1 MMTVEDEKKRLRKRM
16 RALRLVADQKEGP
29 GAARGVMT
37 LLLAAVDK
45 LGIGPGSVVA
55 GYWPIVTELDDRPL
69 LARLDERG
77 VVCALPIVAAAD
89 APLLFRRWRPL
100 DELEPGVLGTSH
112 PPASAPEV
120 VPDVVLAPLLAFDR
134 EGYRL
139 GQGGGY
145 YDRTLAALRSRGALT
160 AVGVGFAVQRADAV
174 PRDVNDERLDWVLT
188 EEMLMR
194 VRA

>member
-16 RALRLVADQKEGP
+16 RALRLVADQKDGP
-29 GAARGVMT
+29 GAARGVMAS
-37 LLLAAVDK
+37 LLAAVDK
-45 LGIGPGSVVA
+45 VGIGPGSVVA

-77 VVCALPIVAAAD
+77 VICALPIVVSAG
-89 APLLFRRWRPL
+89 APLQFRRWRPL

-112 PPASAPEV
+112 PLVTTPEV
-120 VPDVVLAPLLAFDR
+120 VPDVVLAPLLAFDG

-145 YDRTLAALRSRGALT
+145 YDRTLAAMRSRGAVT
-160 AVGVGFAVQRADAV
+160 AVGVGFAVQRVDAV
-174 PRDVNDERLDWVLT
+174 PRSANDERLDWILT
-188 EEMLMR
+188 EEMLMQ

>member
-1 MMTVEDEKKRLRKRM
+1 MTVEDEKKRLRKRM

-37 LLLAAVDK
+37 QLLAALDK
-45 LGIGPGSVVA
+45 LEIGSGSVVA

-77 VVCALPIVAAAD
+77 VICALPVVVSAD
-89 APLLFRRWRPL
+89 APLLFRRWGPL

-112 PPASAPEV
+112 PRVTAPEV
-120 VPDVVLAPLLAFDR
+120 VPDVVLAPLLAFDSD
-134 EGYRL
+134 GYRL

-160 AVGVGFAVQRADAV
+160 AIGVGFAVQRTDRV
-174 PRDVNDERLDWVLT
+174 PRDVNDARLDWILT
-188 EEMLMR
+188 EEMLTQ

>member
-16 RALRLVADQKEGP
+16 RALRLVADQKDGP
-29 GAARGVMT
+29 GAARGVMAH
-37 LLLAAVDK
+37 LLAAVDK
-45 LGIGPGSVVA
+45 VGIGQGSVVA

-77 VVCALPIVAAAD
+77 VICALPVVVSAG
-89 APLLFRRWRPL
+89 APLQFRRWRPL

-112 PPASAPEV
+112 PLVTTPEV
-120 VPDVVLAPLLAFDR
+120 VPDVVLAPLLACDG

-145 YDRTLAALRSRGALT
+145 YDRTLAAMRSRGAVT
-160 AVGVGFAVQRADAV
+160 AVGVGFAVQRVDAV
-174 PRDVNDERLDWVLT
+174 PRSANDERLDWILT
-188 EEMLMR
+188 EEMLMQ

>member
-1 MMTVEDEKKRLRKRM
+1 MMTVEDKKKRLRKRM
-16 RALRLVADQKEGP
+16 RALRLVADQKDGP
-29 GAARGVMT
+29 GAARGVMAH
-37 LLLAAVDK
+37 LLAAVDK
-45 LGIGPGSVVA
+45 VGIGQGSVVA

-77 VVCALPIVAAAD
+77 VICALPVVVSAG
-89 APLLFRRWRPL
+89 APLQFRRWRPL

-112 PPASAPEV
+112 PLVTTPEV
-120 VPDVVLAPLLAFDR
+120 VPDVVLAPLLACDG

-145 YDRTLAALRSRGALT
+145 YDRTLAAMRSRGAVT
-160 AVGVGFAVQRADAV
+160 AVGVGFAVQRVDAV
-174 PRDVNDERLDWVLT
+174 PRSANDERLDWILT
-188 EEMLMR
+188 EEMLMQ